1 MRKQIKI
8 GNKTI
13 GVGCPVF
20 IIAEIGL
27 NHNGDIEIAKQ
38 LIDVAVKTGCDAVKF
53 QKRDPE
59 LCVPKEQ
66 RNKMRETPWGYIT
79 YMEYRY
85 KVEFSREQYEIIDKY
100 CKEKD
105 ILWSASCW
113 DVNSLKLISDFDVPF
128 HKVASAMITNEVML
142 DLLTKDKKP
151 IICSTGMSTINE
163 IDNAVKILESSGSGF
178 ALLHCTSTYP
188 CPLDELNLRM
198 IPTLKDRYEVPVGY
212 SGHEPGL
219 VPTWA
224 AVALGAIIV
233 ERHITL
239 DRSMWGSD
247 HAASVEPGGLRRL
260 VSGIRDIE
268 ESLGD
273 GQKRVYESEKPIREK
288 LRTSK

>member
-1 MRKQIKI
+1 MSNYIEINGKK
-8 GNKTI
+8 I
-13 GVGCPVF
+13 GVGYPVF
-20 IIAEIGL
+20 IVAEIGL
-27 NHNGDIEIAKQ
+27 NHNGDIAIAKQ
-38 LIDVAVKTGCDAVKF
+38 LIDLAVYNGCDAVKF

-85 KVEFSREQYEIIDKY
+85 KVEFSREQYEIIDNY
-100 CKEKD
+100 CKGKG

-113 DVNSLKLISDFDVPF
+113 DVNSFKFISGFDVPF
-128 HKVASAMITNEVML
+128 HKVASAMITNEALL
-142 DLLTKDKKP
+142 DLLAKDRKP
-151 IICSTGMSTINE
+151 IICSTGMSTLDE
-163 IDNAVKILESSGSGF
+163 IDNAVKILENSGNDF

-198 IPTLKDRYEVPVGY
+198 IPTLKNRYEIPIGY

-224 AVALGAIIV
+224 AVALGAVIV

-239 DRSMWGSD
+239 DRAMWGSD
-247 HAASVEPGGLRRL
+247 QAASVEPHGLRRL

-268 ESLGD
+268 KSLGD
-273 GQKRVYESEKPIREK
+273 GVKRVYEGEIPIRHK
-288 LRTSK
+288 LRNT